1 MYVNHILC
9 IQDNLS
15 YWVLLLYC
23 YINKD
28 EGTGVLKRQFMR
40 TVVLT
45 RILRKIVPNSTEFL
59 ESGDQQ
65 DIFHYFLMKGSYL
78 LYSFSMILTSLPY
91 NHFVI
96 CFLLFF
102 WLKKFL
108 QFHLKLWV
116 PKLNTTKQRAK
127 FCITT

>member
-9 IQDNLS
+9 IQNNLS

-28 EGTGVLKRQFMR
+28 EGTGALKRQFMR
-40 TVVLT
+40 KVVLT
-45 RILRKIVPNSTEFL
+45 RILRKMVPNSTEFL

-65 DIFHYFLMKGSYL
+65 DIFHYFLMKGSYF
-78 LYSFSMILTSLPY
+78 LYSFSMILTSLSC
-91 NHFVI
+91 NRFVIFVI

-116 PKLNTTKQRAK
+116 PKLNTTKQRTK
-127 FCITT
+127 F

>member
-28 EGTGVLKRQFMR
+28 EGTGVLKRRFMR

-65 DIFHYFLMKGSYL
+65 DIFYYFLMKGSYL
-78 LYSFSMILTSLPY
+78 LYSFSMILTSLPC
-91 NHFVI
+91 NRFVIFVI

-116 PKLNTTKQRAK
+116 PKLNTTKQRTK
-127 FCITT
+127 F

>member
-9 IQDNLS
+9 IQNNLS

-28 EGTGVLKRQFMR
+28 EGTGVLKRRFMR

-78 LYSFSMILTSLPY
+78 LYSFSMILTSLPC
-91 NHFVI
+91 NHFVIFVI

-116 PKLNTTKQRAK
+116 PKLNTTKQRTK
-127 FCITT
+127 F

>member
-9 IQDNLS
+9 IQNNLS

-28 EGTGVLKRQFMR
+28 EGTGALKRQFMR
-40 TVVLT
+40 KVVLT
-45 RILRKIVPNSTEFL
+45 RILRKMVPNSTEFL

-78 LYSFSMILTSLPY
+78 LYSFSMILTSLSC
-91 NHFVI
+91 NRFVIFVI

-116 PKLNTTKQRAK
+116 PKLNTTKQRTK
-127 FCITT
+127 F